1 MRISACVI
9 TKNEEKNLPKW
20 LECMNLIADELV
32 VVDTGSTDGTVEIA
46 RAAGANCFFF
56 QWVDDYSA
64 AKNFAIDQATGDWIF
79 FLDADEYFLSRDC
92 AKAREHIRICN
103 ENPGVWGCVFSMVN
117 IDKNTGQ
124 ELGIAFHVI
133 RAFRHTESL
142 RYVGRI
148 HEELRN
154 LSEGPKKTMQ
164 YMPGIVIYHTGYSPE
179 LMPDK
184 YRRTIRMLEK
194 SQAMDG
200 VRKVDDLY
208 FMDCYHGLGDYEKA
222 VMYARRAIANGAAL
236 LGSENRAYTVLVH
249 SLILLKRPAWE
260 TKAVL
265 REAMR
270 LFPGLA
276 EYWLFWGWLDWQQ
289 KDYASAEEHFR
300 KGIQL
305 HHEQESAQPKV
316 LLDDH
321 AKALLPFAHRCLEK
335 ISGQKARMDNFSKN
349 KNNMEIT

>member
-9 TKNEEKNLPKW
+9 TKNEETNLPKW

-56 QWVDDYSA
+56 KWVDDYSA
-64 AKNFAIDQATGDWIF
+64 AKNFALDQATGDWIF
-79 FLDADEYFLSRDC
+79 FLDADEFFLPKDC
-92 AKAREHIRICN
+92 AKVREFIRTCN
-103 ENPGVWGCVFSMVN
+103 ENPWIWGCAFSMVN
-117 IDKNTGQ
+117 IEKNTGQ

-154 LSEGPKKTMQ
+154 LSEGSKKTMQ

-179 LMPDK
+179 LMPNK

-236 LGSENRAYTVLVH
+236 LGSENRPYTVLAH
-249 SLILLKRPAWE
+249 SLILLKRPVWE

-276 EYWLFWGWLDWQQ
+276 EYWLFLGWLDWEQ
-289 KDYASAEEHFR
+289 KEYASAAEYFR
-300 KGIQL
+300 EGIRRYQ
-305 HHEQESAQPKV
+305 EQESSQPKV

-321 AKALLPFAHRCLEK
+321 AKALLPFAHRCLEE
-335 ISGQKARMDNFSKN
+335 IAGQKAGMDG
-349 KNNMEIT
+349 